1 MYAQNLGRAP
11 SEEEMALVANTFG
24 SEISDAERAQFSA
37 AAEREKAGGRKRG
50 GAIKAKPKTKI
61 QHKGM
66 TNKLKKMLG
75 K

>member
-1 MYAQNLGRAP
+1 
-11 SEEEMALVANTFG
+11 MALVANTFG
-24 SEISDAERAQFSA
+24 SEISDAERGQFKA

-66 TNKLKKMLG
+66 TNNLKKML
-75 K
+75 KNK